1 MLYSKPKIKGS
12 LVELACG
19 QGGDMSRWFSNG
31 YKFVLG
37 IDLVQ
42 NNIYNPRSGAY
53 SRMLNGRNNFVK
65 KVENSDKLEFTDMV
79 FAVGDCSKSIITGDC
94 SKNIIKN
101 GDGNYSDDKE
111 SVNLLKII
119 FNKKNNGEQKY
130 YSHIAGMGL
139 KKFDACSCM
148 FSTHYFFKSED
159 TLNGF
164 LRNVS
169 SLLKKDGVFFC
180 TFMDGKSVENALY
193 STGGDI
199 VEGKKN
205 LYQDTQNKYTQP
217 TWAIIRRYNEEYESM
232 YDKKID
238 VFIESTNRFI
248 PEYIVHFDFLVE
260 KCKEFN
266 LEIEETE
273 MFEETFNKIKATIP
287 DIDNI
292 TDQLHKDVM
301 ALDKDDVQKKF
312 SFLNRWC
319 VFKKI

>member
-1 MLYSKPKIKGS
+1 
-12 LVELACG
+12 
-19 QGGDMSRWFSNG
+19 
-31 YKFVLG
+31 
-37 IDLVQ
+37 
-42 NNIYNPRSGAY
+42 
-53 SRMLNGRNNFVK
+53 MLNGRNNFVK
-65 KVENSDKLEFTDMV
+65 KNENSHKLEFTDMV

-94 SKNIIKN
+94 SKNIIKDN
-101 GDGNYSDDKE
+101 NGNYVDDKD

-119 FNKKNNGEQKY
+119 FNKKNSGEQKY
-130 YSHIAGMGL
+130 YSHVAGMGL
-139 KKFDACSCM
+139 NKFNACSCM

-169 SLLKKDGVFFC
+169 TLLKKDGVFFC

-193 STGGDI
+193 SAGGDI

-205 LYQDTQNKYTQP
+205 LYETNDDKNTQP
-217 TWAIIRRYNEEYESM
+217 TWAIIRRYDNDYESM
-232 YDKKID
+232 YNKKID

-273 MFEETFNKIKATIP
+273 MFGETFNKIKGEIP
-287 DIDNI
+287 KDNI
-292 TDQLHKDVM
+292 TEKLHKDII
-301 ALDKDDVQKKF
+301 ALDKDEVQKKF

-319 VFKKI
+319 IFKKV